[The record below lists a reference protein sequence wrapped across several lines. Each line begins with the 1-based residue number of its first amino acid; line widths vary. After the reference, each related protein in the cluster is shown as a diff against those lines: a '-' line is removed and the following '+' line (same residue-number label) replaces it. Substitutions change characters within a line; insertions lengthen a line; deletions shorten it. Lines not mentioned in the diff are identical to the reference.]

1 MTAAEQKAGAVDP
14 VTAVQGNGLG
24 QNPETVT
31 GQRRK
36 FVFGIFLHHLPHHS
50 SAVFC
55 LRYPLSAVI

>member
-24 QNPETVT
+24 QNPETVA

-36 FVFGIFLHHLPHHS
+36 FVFHHLPHHS